1 MERRAGRSSVAVVI
15 VVWVA
20 MPVSVHASG
29 PLIHESGVTAGIAGV
44 IGFTRAGGSKA
55 RNVSS
60 KALVGGWCRVGVGA
74 ATGPAS
80 LHSSCGHWQS
90 SSGC

>member
-1 MERRAGRSSVAVVI
+1 MERRAGRSSVIVVI
-15 VVWVA
+15 VVG
-20 MPVSVHASG
+20 SLCRVHASG
-29 PLIHESGVTAGIAGV
+29 ALIHESLSGVTAGNAGV
-44 IGFTRAGGSKA
+44 IGFTWAGGSKA

-80 LHSSCGHWQS
+80 LHSSYGHWQS